1 MNTFLNYDDFF
12 VKVQGIVG
20 EMQSRYSDMI
30 GLVAPR
36 THLMSGQ
43 GKPLQMVLDV
53 NEYMALHDIWLAKE
67 VKSECVVWFLN
78 ALLCCVVTVWD

>member
-1 MNTFLNYDDFF
+1 MTFF

-53 NEYMALHDIWLAKE
+53 NEYMALHDI
-67 VKSECVVWFLN
+67 
-78 ALLCCVVTVWD
+78 